1 MRAIFVIVLLLNV
14 PIGRFIL
21 YPFIL
26 FWTWIHELFH
36 GLAAISVG
44 GKIDWLNIYPDGS
57 GLAYTVIPDGIFQ
70 RVWVAAAGYQGI
82 AIVGGILLM
91 FRRTALGVRVGTCGI
106 GLIMLLSCILFV
118 IWFGCIGTDRA
129 AVDISRI
136 VSYTIWNCNNVSQ
149 CYYINRNVVFCHG
162 IQYWWSKSIIRCNN
176 DDARFNKDTVSVV
189 GFNLIGI
196 GVLDDSLWG
205 FHCPRLKM
213 MITALLLNQTMANW
227 LKAFRRPSPVS
238 SKLGQVNR
246 NTFHSDGVTC
256 APGTPAGKVLCY
268 DLRKSASPISK
279 WEAKDREPVTCV
291 RFEHL
296 EAPSDASIGSEKA
309 KSVQTHSNEAYKSSR
324 ELHSAVDEAVLNLA
338 RTKKKERSS
347 ESDVENDSLVNNS
360 KHTGASKTNG
370 LKNKLFKRKAEA
382 NAIKWNAELKQQ
394 HKAHSDK
401 LEAIQ
406 KEVRGLRYDME
417 CRVEA
422 LRSEVLSHFK
432 EQSNQLASLSLQH
445 VELVKS
451 LREEN
456 RELKEEVERLRRF

>member
-1 MRAIFVIVLLLNV
+1 MMERTIEEDAALEPPIQPSSKCFCKCCTYRFCYQVPTLRELFKRDRRLMRAIFVIVLLLNV

-149 CYYINRNVVFCHG
+149 RYYINRNVVFCHG

-227 LKAFRRPSPVS
+227 LKAFRRFIRSQQN
-238 SKLGQVNR
+238 L
-246 NTFHSDGVTC
+246 H
-256 APGTPAGKVLCY
+256 
-268 DLRKSASPISK
+268 
-279 WEAKDREPVTCV
+279 
-291 RFEHL
+291 EH
-296 EAPSDASIGSEKA
+296 E
-309 KSVQTHSNEAYKSSR
+309 T
-324 ELHSAVDEAVLNLA
+324 
-338 RTKKKERSS
+338 
-347 ESDVENDSLVNNS
+347 
-360 KHTGASKTNG
+360 
-370 LKNKLFKRKAEA
+370 
-382 NAIKWNAELKQQ
+382 
-394 HKAHSDK
+394 
-401 LEAIQ
+401 
-406 KEVRGLRYDME
+406 
-417 CRVEA
+417 
-422 LRSEVLSHFK
+422 
-432 EQSNQLASLSLQH
+432 
-445 VELVKS
+445 
-451 LREEN
+451 
-456 RELKEEVERLRRF
+456 